1 MSDFQ
6 QARAALGARLRELR
20 ESCPGGRLTGMQLAA
35 RLGWAQSKI
44 SRLENGKQTATV
56 TDLQDWAKATEQPGA
71 SDDLLARLRGLESHV
86 RSWRRQ
92 LSAGHQA
99 VQDAVSA
106 EFARSRTFRAWESA
120 MIVGA
125 LQTGDYARAIFTRYA
140 ELQRSPQDTDAA
152 VRTRLR
158 WQENLYRANAKYRIL
173 MWEGALRAMVCPP
186 RVLAA
191 QLDRLAGVIGM
202 DTVELGI
209 VPFAASLK
217 IPPANGFWIFD
228 ERLVIAE
235 DWHAE
240 LWIDQSL
247 SISTYLRTWDT
258 LRESAVYGADAHNVI
273 SRARRALGTP

>member
-20 ESCPGGRLTGMQLAA
+20 EACPGGRLTGTQLAA
-35 RLGWAQSKI
+35 RLGWPQSKI

-92 LSAGHQA
+92 LASGHQA

-106 EFARSRTFRAWESA
+106 EFARSKTFRAWESA

-152 VRTRLR
+152 VRARLK
-158 WQENLYRANAKYRIL
+158 WQENLYRAGTRYHIL

-186 RVLAA
+186 QVLAA
-191 QLDRLAGVIGM
+191 QLDRLAGVIGL
-202 DTVELGI
+202 DTLTLGI
-209 VPFAASLK
+209 VPFGASLK

-240 LWIDQSL
+240 LWIDEAV

-258 LRESAVYGADAHNVI
+258 LRESAVYGADAHSVI
-273 SRARRALGTP
+273 SRARRALGAP